1 MRKIFK
7 PSLLVAGLLLSSFM
21 QATVSL
27 PHFFSDNMV
36 LQRDMPIRI
45 WGKADKKE
53 TVAVS
58 FNGTSVTV
66 KADKNGRWQV
76 ELPSMKYGGPF
87 EMTVKGNDNTITL
100 DNILIGD
107 VWLCSGQSNMEFN
120 LSGAHNAEEAI
131 RQSENKQIRLL
142 TVPKTIQT
150 NECDDIQ
157 AASWEECNPLTSP
170 TFSAVA
176 YFFGQALESELDVP
190 VGLIHSSWGG
200 TDIETW
206 TSWEAAME
214 NPVYAPYKGKTLE
227 KALGYSMQD
236 IERFKKAME
245 KDKGLIEKWYA
256 PAVKTTGW
264 KKTHIPSIWSGD
276 LKNEDGVVWFRTEI
290 ELPEDAAGLEGHI
303 QLGGIDDGDITYVNG
318 VEVGRTD
325 FWFANRNYRIKD
337 GILKSGKNTIALR
350 MTDTG
355 AIGGMSAKDEEVY
368 LEVAGRKYPLAGEWS
383 YKPSVLSSSYGFS
396 STGSGPNSFSS
407 LLYNGMIR
415 PLVGY
420 GIKGAIWYQGENNTA
435 HAWQYRSLF
444 PLMIN
449 DWRKQ
454 WGYEFPFIWVQLA
467 NFMAIE
473 AQPQESEWAELREAQ
488 NMTLRLPKTGQA
500 VITDIGEAFDI
511 HPRNKQDVG
520 KRLAQNALKIAYGK
534 NILGA
539 GPAFES
545 MKKEGN
551 KIILSFSNTGNGLST
566 SDKNRYNYVNGFT
579 IAGAD
584 RKFVWAQ
591 AYIQDGKVIVFND
604 GIKEPVA
611 VRYGWSNNP
620 ADNNLVNSDGL
631 LASPFRTDT
640 WKGLTEK

>member
-1 MRKIFK
+1 MRKIIK
-7 PSLLVAGLLLSSFM
+7 PSLLAVGLLFSSFM

-36 LQRDMPIRI
+36 LQRDMPIHI

-53 TVAVS
+53 TVTVS
-58 FNGTSVTV
+58 FNGTSITA
-66 KADKNGRWQV
+66 KADQHGRWQV
-76 ELPSMKYGGPF
+76 ELPSMRYGGPF
-87 EMTVKGNDNTITL
+87 SMTVKGHDNTITL

-157 AASWEECNPLTSP
+157 ETSWEECNPLTSP

-176 YFFGQALESELDVP
+176 YFFGQALEKELDVP

-214 NPVYAPYKGKTLE
+214 NPVYASYKGKTLE

-236 IERFKKAME
+236 IERFKKALE

-256 PAVKTTGW
+256 PTMKTTDW
-264 KKTHIPSIWSGD
+264 EKVHIPSIWSGA

-290 ELPEDAAGLEGHI
+290 DLPDEAAGLEGHI

-325 FWFANRNYRIKD
+325 FWFANRNYHIKD
-337 GILKSGKNTIALR
+337 GILKSGKNIITLR

-355 AIGGMSAKDEEVY
+355 TIGGMSAKDEEVF

-396 STGSGPNSFSS
+396 NTGSGPNSFSS

-420 GIKGAIWYQGENNTA
+420 NIKGVIWYQGENNAA

-488 NMTLRLPKTGQA
+488 NMTLRLHKTGQA

-520 KRLAQNALKIAYGK
+520 KRLAQNALKIAYGQDV
-534 NILGA
+534 LGA
-539 GPAFES
+539 GPVFES

-551 KIILSFSNTGNGLST
+551 KIILSFSNVGKGLST
-566 SDKNRYNYVNGFT
+566 SDKNRYSYINGFT
-579 IAGAD
+579 IAGSD

-591 AYIQDGKVIVFND
+591 AYIHDGKVIVFND
-604 GIKEPVA
+604 EIKEPVA

-631 LASPFRTDT
+631 LASPFRTDS